1 MHVSQFASLDESIQ
15 ASRRYLS
22 DYSLPF

>member
-1 MHVSQFASLDESIQ
+1 MHVARFASLDESIQ
-15 ASRRYLS
+15 ALRRYLS